1 LPGPFL
7 SQIGRPLCPLIR
19 STEREPPSKS
29 TGHSNKSMNQ
39 ENINQL
45 FSMLQALEGKIDAF
59 KDEVETRFNNLE
71 QRKTSVEGAVAGIIR
86 APSPATR
93 KSGYRNNPLPRR
105 VADSAQQPARGTSNH
120 RIDPSA
126 KATGS
131 TFNATFLPFAIEH
144 IAKKHQQK
152 FADDKRHW

>member
-1 LPGPFL
+1 
-7 SQIGRPLCPLIR
+7 
-19 STEREPPSKS
+19 
-29 TGHSNKSMNQ
+29 MNQ

-45 FSMLQALEGKIDAF
+45 FSMLQALDGKIDAF

-71 QRKTSVEGAVAGIIR
+71 QRMTSVEGAVA
-86 APSPATR
+86 AR
-93 KSGYRNNPLPRR
+93 KSGYRNNPLPCR
-105 VADSAQQPARGTSNH
+105 VADSAQQPARGTSDH

-131 TFNATFLPFAIEH
+131 TFNVTFLPFAIEH